1 MRTVTFIRK
10 MDDSVSDRGAR
21 YVPRNDKPVSG
32 QVHIVSRDASGL
44 ERIAAARLVDVS
56 SFGVE
61 IEMESPLDKNL
72 RVTVANL
79 GDRDGS
85 IERIALV
92 MHCRFFGQGIY
103 RIGLAFEAQ
112 EPPATTRSPDLA
124 AEQEK
129 SPGEDTAAEDRAA
142 EDGEFRDYYE
152 VLQVSPQAHPDTIQR
167 VYQLLAQRYHP
178 DNASTGSAELFY
190 NLLEAYRV
198 LSDPEQRA
206 AYDTRYSEQKELRWQ
221 VFAGS
226 ADEGD
231 DDYRIRMAILSAL
244 YLLRRTQPD
253 EPGMRAGELESL
265 LGCPPEHLEFSLWY
279 LFQRGFISRAE
290 NGCLSITPDG
300 VDASLD
306 SGEPLEDDAVSV
318 AGDGEAGD
326 SNT

>member
-1 MRTVTFIRK
+1 MG
-10 MDDSVSDRGAR
+10 DSVSDRGAR

-79 GDRDGS
+79 GDRDGPS
-85 IERIALV
+85 ERIAQV
-92 MHCRFFGQGIY
+92 VHCRFFGQGIY

-112 EPPATTRSPDLA
+112 EPPAKTRSPDLA

-129 SPGEDTAAEDRAA
+129 SPGEDTAAEDT
-142 EDGEFRDYYE
+142 EFRDYYE

-178 DNASTGSAELFY
+178 DNASTGSAELFH

-244 YLLRRTQPD
+244 YLVRRTQPD
-253 EPGMRAGELESL
+253 EPGMLAGELESL

-290 NGCLSITPDG
+290 NGYLSITPDG

-306 SGEPLEDDAVSV
+306 SGEPFEDDAVSV
-318 AGDGEAGD
+318 AGDGAAGD

>member
-1 MRTVTFIRK
+1 MQYVTFK
-10 MDDSVSDRGAR
+10 SKSGDSVLDRGTR

-56 SFGVE
+56 AFGVE
-61 IEMESPLDKNL
+61 IEMECPLDKNS

-79 GDRDGS
+79 VDRDGPS
-85 IERIALV
+85 ERIAQV

-112 EPPATTRSPDLA
+112 EPPAKTRAPDLA
-124 AEQEK
+124 DGQEK
-129 SPGEDTAAEDRAA
+129 SPGEDTAAEDR
-142 EDGEFRDYYE
+142 EFRDYYE
-152 VLQVSPQAHPDTIQR
+152 VLQVSPRAHPDTIQR

-178 DNASTGSAELFY
+178 DNASTGSAELFH
-190 NLLEAYRV
+190 NLQEACRV

-226 ADEGD
+226 ADEGG

-244 YLLRRTQPD
+244 YLVRRTQPG

-306 SGEPLEDDAVSV
+306 SGEPLEDDALSV
-318 AGDGEAGD
+318 AGDGAADD
-326 SNT
+326 SAAAAD

>member
-1 MRTVTFIRK
+1 

-56 SFGVE
+56 AFGVE

-79 GDRDGS
+79 GDRDGHS
-85 IERIALV
+85 ERIAQV

-112 EPPATTRSPDLA
+112 EPPVKTHSPDVA

-129 SPGEDTAAEDRAA
+129 SPGEDTAAEHKAA
-142 EDGEFRDYYE
+142 EDREFRDYYE
-152 VLQVSPQAHPDTIQR
+152 VLQVSPRAHPDTIQR

-178 DNASTGSAELFY
+178 DNAGTGSAELFH

-206 AYDTRYSEQKELRWQ
+206 AYDIRYSEQKELRWQ

-244 YLLRRTQPD
+244 YLVRRTQPD
-253 EPGMRAGELESL
+253 EPGMLAAELESL
-265 LGCPPEHLEFSLWY
+265 LGCPPEHLAFSLWY

-306 SGEPLEDDAVSV
+306 SGESLEDSALSV
-318 AGDGEAGD
+318 AGGGAADE

>member
-1 MRTVTFIRK
+1 M
-10 MDDSVSDRGAR
+10 SGPVSDRGAR

-79 GDRDGS
+79 GDRDGPS
-85 IERIALV
+85 ERIAQV

-103 RIGLAFEAQ
+103 RIGLAFETQ
-112 EPPATTRSPDLA
+112 EPPAKTRSPDVA

-129 SPGEDTAAEDRAA
+129 SPGEDTAAGDRAA
-142 EDGEFRDYYE
+142 EDREFRDYYE

-178 DNASTGSAELFY
+178 DNASTGSAELFH

-206 AYDTRYSEQKELRWQ
+206 AYDTRYFEQKELRWQ

-244 YLLRRTQPD
+244 YLVRRTQPD
-253 EPGMRAGELESL
+253 EPGMLAGELESL

-290 NGCLSITPDG
+290 NGYLSITPDG

-306 SGEPLEDDAVSV
+306 SGEPFEDDAVSV
-318 AGDGEAGD
+318 AGDGAADESAAD
-326 SNT
+326 